1 MSLQHA
7 ILGILEFQPMHGYEL
22 RRVLAEGISTFWPVN
37 LPAIYPSLRRL
48 EEQGWVAHRTQ
59 PTAQGRPD
67 RKVYS
72 IAESGRVEL
81 ARWRRLAP
89 EGEAA
94 IRSPL
99 YLKLFFA
106 KAENLPDAAEWIGKA
121 LEEGHAATDQLR
133 ADLSNPN
140 VFSTFFV
147 RFMRESALAH
157 FELQTELLE
166 GLRERIRVQLAERES
181 PREPEATS

>member
-7 ILGILEFQPMHGYEL
+7 ILGILELQPMHGYEL

-48 EEQGWVAHRTQ
+48 EEQGHVAHRTQ
-59 PTAQGRPD
+59 PTTQGRPD

-72 IAESGRVEL
+72 ITESGRAEL

-89 EGEAA
+89 EGEAH

-106 KAENLPDAAEWIGKA
+106 KPENLPDATEWIGKA
-121 LEEGHAATDQLR
+121 LEEGRAITDQLR
-133 ADLSNPN
+133 ADLQNPKA
-140 VFSTFFV
+140 FSTFFV

-157 FELQTELLE
+157 FELQMELLE
-166 GLRERIRVQLAERES
+166 GLRERIRAQLAEHGA
-181 PREPEATS
+181 PREAESTP